1 MLPAL
6 RWSEASSTRIILA
19 VKSRSLSLRANSSLQ
34 RKPDAAANRMIVAYC
49 SLRAAPKLSIVCRCA
64 AICSACFQE
73 YETLRRLL
81 IRISSLSRSGISSAP
96 KEKGG
101 FLSFENEDRTRC
113 IVLRESLIEVQETP
127 ASTSSLSATCK
138 ATRNKARTCLIP
150 NNHCL
155 RFFGKENE
163 VLDRINLGLQDCA
176 VPIRGLRLW
185 LNPRRCEFVPIS
197 TGYSANCFVFPTKI
211 HVRTQIRIIRSCW

>member
-113 IVLRESLIEVQETP
+113 IVLSESLIEVQETP
-127 ASTSSLSATCK
+127 ASLFPDAHSFTASMRLC
-138 ATRNKARTCLIP
+138 
-150 NNHCL
+150 
-155 RFFGKENE
+155 FFGTFFDSFSRC
-163 VLDRINLGLQDCA
+163 VL
-176 VPIRGLRLW
+176 IRALPVETVEG
-185 LNPRRCEFVPIS
+185 
-197 TGYSANCFVFPTKI
+197 
-211 HVRTQIRIIRSCW
+211 